1 MARRKRTRRKTF
13 QDQLLREFDN
23 MALKDRGHVFNKKW
37 ELYTC

>member
-23 MALKDRGHVFNKKW
+23 MGLKDSKTV
-37 ELYTC
+37 